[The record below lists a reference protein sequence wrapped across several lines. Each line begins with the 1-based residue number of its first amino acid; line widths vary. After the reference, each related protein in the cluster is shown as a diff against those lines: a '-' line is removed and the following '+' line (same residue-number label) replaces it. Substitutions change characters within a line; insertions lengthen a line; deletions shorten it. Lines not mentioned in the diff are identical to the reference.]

1 MAISV
6 TIPLDKLLEIQRR
19 IRVTVDAYE
28 NLRTLEPIQPFRAAV
43 ENLRRTLVSNWLD
56 EEEKEK

>member
-28 NLRTLEPIQPFRAAV
+28 NLRTLEPIQP
-43 ENLRRTLVSNWLD
+43 
-56 EEEKEK
+56 